1 MGTTI
6 AQPRL
11 VSHEGSV
18 QGQGGGIKT
27 EVAPKG
33 FRTTS
38 HLSPVAVITEDCQA
52 LTWFLSMIRCS
63 PKALD
68 APGEEPCGLWTRSC
82 PAVRF
87 CGSLATEDAWVRRAG
102 VEDAG
107 GSLLVEAG
115 PLASCNLIL

>member
-27 EVAPKG
+27 EVAPTG

-82 PAVRF
+82 PAVRLLWESCHRRCMGEESR
-87 CGSLATEDAWVRRAG
+87 CGGRRWQS
-102 VEDAG
+102 VG
-107 GSLLVEAG
+107 GSR
-115 PLASCNLIL
+115 ASGQL